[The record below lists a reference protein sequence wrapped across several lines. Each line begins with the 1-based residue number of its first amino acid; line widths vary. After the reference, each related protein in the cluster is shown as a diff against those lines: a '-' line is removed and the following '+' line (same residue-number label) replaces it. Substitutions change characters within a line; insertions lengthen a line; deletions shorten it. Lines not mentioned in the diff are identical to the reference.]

1 MKRENILII
10 LSMLVLAFF
19 LAKMFDGGNLSGDS
33 PRSQELIYSDFK
45 ALVASGDVVN
55 AQIVGDSLIEGFTQD
70 GLGYRTYIPAEDPS
84 VIDYLRLYQIPI
96 NYVPEKSLPWYL
108 SILINWGPFLLI
120 FGIWM
125 ILMRK
130 MQGGGAGGGGL
141 FSIGKSRAKKMEPNE
156 MKVTFADVAG
166 VEEAKDDLKETVEFL
181 SDPAKFRKLGG
192 RIPKG
197 MLMSGSPGTGKT
209 LLAKAVAGEA
219 EVPFFSMSGSDFVE
233 MFVGVG
239 ASRVRD
245 MFEQG
250 RQNAPCIIFIDEIDA
265 VGGSRGTGMG
275 GGNDEREQTL
285 NQLLVEMDGFDGM
298 EGIIV
303 IAATNRPD
311 VLDPALLR
319 PGRFDRH
326 VSIPLPDVKGREEIL
341 QIHAKKVEMADGVDM
356 NIIARGTPGFSG
368 ADLKNLINEAALG
381 GARNNKTELKL
392 ADFEWARD
400 KVMMGTERRSM
411 VMSEKEKRNTAYHEA
426 GHALVSALLPK
437 TDPIH
442 KVTIVPRGRALGL
455 TAFLPKQDNHSYDID
470 FLSNRITI
478 AMGGR
483 AAEEIIFDEVTTGA
497 SNDIQQATDTIRNMI
512 CNWGMSKTFGPIV
525 LGSDNQQNVLG
536 RNIGKGREFSEN
548 TAAEIDNEM
557 RKTIKYHDA
566 KAKKLLRDNIDILH
580 KIVEVLM
587 KEETI
592 EGSYIMELLGQ
603 NKSKVEPVGG

>member
-19 LAKMFDGGNLSGDS
+19 LAKMFDGGNLSSDS
-33 PRSQELIYSDFK
+33 PRTQELIYSDFK
-45 ALVASGDVVN
+45 ALVATGDVVN
-55 AQIVGDSLIEGFTQD
+55 AQIIGDSLIEGFTQD

>member
-1 MKRENILII
+1 MKRENVLII

-19 LAKMFDGGNLSGDS
+19 LAKMFDSGKMSSGNR
-33 PRSQELIYSDFK
+33 RSQELIYSDFK
-45 ALVASGDVVN
+45 ALVASGEIAN
-55 AQIVGDSLIEGFTQD
+55 AQIVGDSFIEGFTQD
-70 GLGYRTYIPAEDPS
+70 GLGFRTYIPAEDPS

-96 NYVPEKSLPWYL
+96 NYVPEKSMPWYL
-108 SILINWGPFLLI
+108 NILINWGPFLLI
-120 FGIWM
+120 FGIWLV
-125 ILMRK
+125 LMRR
-130 MQGGGAGGGGL
+130 MQGGAGGGL
-141 FSIGKSRAKKMEPNE
+141 FSIGRSRAKKVEPSE
-156 MKVTFADVAG
+156 MKITFNDVAG
-166 VEEAKDDLKETVEFL
+166 VEEAKDDLGETVEFL
-181 SDPAKFRKLGG
+181 KDPAKFRKLGG

-209 LLAKAVAGEA
+209 LLAKAVAGESG
-219 EVPFFSMSGSDFVE
+219 VPFFSMSGSDFVE

-326 VSIPLPDVKGREEIL
+326 VTIPLPDVKGREEIL
-341 QIHAKKVEMADGVDM
+341 NIHAKKVQMVEGVDM
-356 NIIARGTPGFSG
+356 SIIARGTPGFSG

-381 GARNNKTELKL
+381 GARNNKTELNL

-400 KVMMGTERRSM
+400 KVMMGTERKSM

-437 TDPIH
+437 SDPIH
-442 KVTIVPRGRALGL
+442 KVTIVPRGRALGM
-455 TAFLPKQDNHSYDID
+455 TAYLPENDNHSYD
-470 FLSNRITI
+470 FEYLSNRITI

-512 CNWGMSKTFGPIV
+512 CRWGMSKSFGPIV
-525 LGSDNQQNVLG
+525 FGSDNQLNVLG
-536 RNIGKGREFSEN
+536 RDIGKDREYSEK
-548 TAAEIDNEM
+548 TATEIDEEM
-557 RKTIKYHDA
+557 RKTIKYHDE
-566 KAKKLLRDNIDILH
+566 KAKKLLSDNIEVLH
-580 KIVEVLM
+580 KIFEVLM
-587 KEETI
+587 EEETVD
-592 EGSYIMELLGQ
+592 GSYIMKLLKQ
-603 NKSKVEPVGG
+603 DQSKVAPVGG

>member
-33 PRSQELIYSDFK
+33 PRTQVLIYSDFK

-592 EGSYIMELLGQ
+592 EGSYIMDLLGQ
-603 NKSKVEPVGG
+603 NKSKVELVGG

>member
-19 LAKMFDGGNLSGDS
+19 VAKFFDNVNMSNDS
-33 PRSQELIYSDFK
+33 SRTKELIYSDFK
-45 ALVASGDVVN
+45 ALVATGDIVN
-55 AQIVGDSLIEGFTQD
+55 AQIVGDSIIEGFTQE
-70 GLGYRTYIPAEDPS
+70 GAGYRTYFPSKDPS
-84 VIDYLRLYQIPI
+84 VIDFLRLYKIPI

-108 SILINWGPFLLI
+108 NILINWGPFLLI

-125 ILMRK
+125 ILMRR
-130 MQGGGAGGGGL
+130 MQGGVGSGGL
-141 FSIGKSRAKKMEPNE
+141 FSIGRSRAKKMEASE
-156 MKVTFADVAG
+156 MIVTFNDVAG
-166 VEEAKDDLKETVEFL
+166 VEEAKDDLRETVEFL
-181 SDPAKFRKLGG
+181 KDPSKFRKLGG

-319 PGRFDRH
+319 PGRFDRQ
-326 VSIPLPDVKGREEIL
+326 VSIPLPDVKGREDIL
-341 QIHAKKVEMADGVDM
+341 KIHAKKVKIVDDIDM
-356 NIIARGTPGFSG
+356 SIIARGTPGFSG

-381 GARNNKTELKL
+381 GARKNKTELNL

-400 KVMMGTERRSM
+400 KVLMGTERRSM

-426 GHALVSALLPK
+426 GHALVSALLPNS
-437 TDPIH
+437 DPIH
-442 KVTIVPRGRALGL
+442 KVTIVPRGRALG
-455 TAFLPKQDNHSYDID
+455 
-470 FLSNRITI
+470 
-478 AMGGR
+478 
-483 AAEEIIFDEVTTGA
+483 
-497 SNDIQQATDTIRNMI
+497 
-512 CNWGMSKTFGPIV
+512 
-525 LGSDNQQNVLG
+525 
-536 RNIGKGREFSEN
+536 
-548 TAAEIDNEM
+548 
-557 RKTIKYHDA
+557 
-566 KAKKLLRDNIDILH
+566 
-580 KIVEVLM
+580 
-587 KEETI
+587 
-592 EGSYIMELLGQ
+592 
-603 NKSKVEPVGG
+603 

>member
-19 LAKMFDGGNLSGDS
+19 LAKMFDGGNLSSDS
-33 PRSQELIYSDFK
+33 PRTQELIYSDFK

-381 GARNNKTELKL
+381 GARKNKTELKL

>member
-1 MKRENILII
+1 MKRENLLII
-10 LSMLVLAFF
+10 LSMLILAFF
-19 LAKMFDGGNLSGDS
+19 VAKLFDNVNMSGDS
-33 PRSQELIYSDFK
+33 RQTKELIYSDFK
-45 ALVASGDVVN
+45 GLVASGDIVN
-55 AQIVGDSLIEGFTQD
+55 AQIVGDSIIEGFTQD
-70 GLGYRTYIPAEDPS
+70 GNSYRTYFPAEDPS
-84 VIDYLRLYQIPI
+84 VIDFLRLYKIPI
-96 NYVPEKSLPWYL
+96 NYVPEKNLPWYL

-125 ILMRK
+125 LLMRR
-130 MQGGGAGGGGL
+130 MQGGVGSGGL
-141 FSIGKSRAKKMEPNE
+141 FSIGRSRAKKMEASE
-156 MKVTFADVAG
+156 MKVTFNDVAG
-166 VEEAKDDLKETVEFL
+166 VEEAKDDLRETVEFL
-181 SDPAKFRKLGG
+181 RDPTKFRRLGG

-298 EGIIV
+298 EGVIV

-319 PGRFDRH
+319 PGRFDRQ

-341 QIHAKKVEMADGVDM
+341 KIHAKKVQIVDDIDM
-356 NIIARGTPGFSG
+356 SIIARGTPGFSG

-381 GARNNKTELKL
+381 GARKNKTQLNL

-400 KVMMGTERRSM
+400 KVLMGTERRSM
-411 VMSEKEKRNTAYHEA
+411 VMTEKEKRNTAYHEA
-426 GHALVSALLPK
+426 GHALVSALLPNS
-437 TDPIH
+437 DPVH

-455 TAFLPKQDNHSYDID
+455 TSYLPKGDQFSYDID

-478 AMGGR
+478 ALGGR
-483 AAEEIIFDEVTTGA
+483 AAEEIIFSEVTTGA
-497 SNDIQQATDTIRNMI
+497 SNDIQQATETVRNMI
-512 CNWGMSKTFGPIV
+512 CNWGMSKSFGPIV
-525 LGSDNQQNVLG
+525 FGSDSQHNVLG
-536 RNIGKGREFSEN
+536 RSIGKEREYSEL
-548 TAAEIDNEM
+548 TAEEIDKEM
-557 RKTIKYHDA
+557 RNTVKFHDE
-566 KAKKLLRDNIDILH
+566 KAKKLLSDNIEILH
-580 KIVEVLM
+580 KIADILI

-592 EGSYIMELLGQ
+592 DGSYINDLLKK
-603 NKSKVEPVGG
+603 NKPKANKVGG

>member
-1 MKRENILII
+1 MKRENVLII

-19 LAKMFDGGNLSGDS
+19 LAKMFDSGKMSSGNR
-33 PRSQELIYSDFK
+33 RSQELIYSDFK
-45 ALVASGDVVN
+45 ALVASGEIAN

-70 GLGYRTYIPAEDPS
+70 GLGFRTYIPAEDPS

-96 NYVPEKSLPWYL
+96 NYVPEKSMPWYL
-108 SILINWGPFLLI
+108 NILINWGPFLLI
-120 FGIWM
+120 FGIWLV
-125 ILMRK
+125 LMRR
-130 MQGGGAGGGGL
+130 MQGGAGGGGGL
-141 FSIGKSRAKKMEPNE
+141 FSIGRSRAKKVEPSE
-156 MKVTFADVAG
+156 MKITFNDVAG
-166 VEEAKDDLKETVEFL
+166 VEEAKDDLGETVEFL
-181 SDPAKFRKLGG
+181 KDPAKFRKLGG

-209 LLAKAVAGEA
+209 LLAKAVAGESG
-219 EVPFFSMSGSDFVE
+219 VPFFSMSGSDFVE

-326 VSIPLPDVKGREEIL
+326 VTIPLPDVKGREEIL
-341 QIHAKKVEMADGVDM
+341 NIHAKKVQMVEGVDM
-356 NIIARGTPGFSG
+356 SIIARGTPGFSG

-381 GARNNKTELKL
+381 GARNNKTELNL

-400 KVMMGTERRSM
+400 KVMMGTERKSM

-437 TDPIH
+437 SDPIH
-442 KVTIVPRGRALGL
+442 KVTIVPRGRALGM
-455 TAFLPKQDNHSYDID
+455 TAYLPENDNHSYD
-470 FLSNRITI
+470 FEYLSNRITI

-512 CNWGMSKTFGPIV
+512 CRWGMSKSFGPIV
-525 LGSDNQQNVLG
+525 FGSDNQLNVLG
-536 RNIGKGREFSEN
+536 RDIGKDREYSEK
-548 TAAEIDNEM
+548 TATEIDEEM
-557 RKTIKYHDA
+557 RKTIKYHDE
-566 KAKKLLRDNIDILH
+566 KAKKLLSDNIEVLH

-592 EGSYIMELLGQ
+592 DGSYIMKLLKQ
-603 NKSKVEPVGG
+603 DQSKVASVGG

>member
-1 MKRENILII
+1 MKRENVLII

-19 LAKMFDGGNLSGDS
+19 LAKMFDSGKMSSGNRS
-33 PRSQELIYSDFK
+33 SQELIYSDFK
-45 ALVASGDVVN
+45 ALVASGEIAN

-70 GLGYRTYIPAEDPS
+70 GLGFRTYIPAEDPS

-96 NYVPEKSLPWYL
+96 NYVPEKSMPWYL
-108 SILINWGPFLLI
+108 NILINWGPFLLI
-120 FGIWM
+120 FGIWLV
-125 ILMRK
+125 LMRR
-130 MQGGGAGGGGL
+130 MQGGAGGGGGL
-141 FSIGKSRAKKMEPNE
+141 FSIGRSRAKKVEPSE
-156 MKVTFADVAG
+156 MKITFNDVAG
-166 VEEAKDDLKETVEFL
+166 VEEAKDDLGETVEFL
-181 SDPAKFRKLGG
+181 KDPAKFRKLGG

-209 LLAKAVAGEA
+209 LLAKAVAGESG
-219 EVPFFSMSGSDFVE
+219 VPFFSMSGSDFVE

-326 VSIPLPDVKGREEIL
+326 VTIPLPDVKGREEIL
-341 QIHAKKVEMADGVDM
+341 NIHAKKVQMVEGVNM
-356 NIIARGTPGFSG
+356 SIIARGTPGFSG

-381 GARNNKTELKL
+381 GARNNKTELNL

-400 KVMMGTERRSM
+400 KVMMGTERKSM

-437 TDPIH
+437 SDPIH
-442 KVTIVPRGRALGL
+442 KVTIVPRGRALGM
-455 TAFLPKQDNHSYDID
+455 TAYLPENDNHSYD
-470 FLSNRITI
+470 FEYLSNRITI

-512 CNWGMSKTFGPIV
+512 CRWGMSKSFGPIV
-525 LGSDNQQNVLG
+525 FGSDNQLNVLG
-536 RNIGKGREFSEN
+536 RDIGKDREYSEK
-548 TAAEIDNEM
+548 TATEIDEEM
-557 RKTIKYHDA
+557 RKTIKYHDE
-566 KAKKLLRDNIDILH
+566 KAKKLLSDNIEVLH

-592 EGSYIMELLGQ
+592 DGSYIMKLLKQ
-603 NKSKVEPVGG
+603 DQSKVASVGG

>member
-19 LAKMFDGGNLSGDS
+19 LAKMFDGGNLSSDS
-33 PRSQELIYSDFK
+33 PRTQELIYSDFK
-45 ALVASGDVVN
+45 ALVATGDVVN
-55 AQIVGDSLIEGFTQD
+55 AQIIGDSLIEGFTQD

-197 MLMSGSPGTGKT
+197 MLMSGLPGTGKT

-341 QIHAKKVEMADGVDM
+341 QIHAKKVEMAEGVDM

>member
-33 PRSQELIYSDFK
+33 PRLQELIYSDFK